1 MPGRTSAE
9 EALVPLR
16 RRWWFLCGGRRC
28 SSAEEEAAPLRRN
41 YQSLCGGTIGL
52 FGIIS
57 MPPKLVIPFEH
68 PRLWG
73 KNIGVWVDLILNLLA
88 HFFPGGRGDAYELDV
103 IDVDRAVW
111 LQLHVERGQSRLG
124 AVDGDEA
131 GIALPVAADGYLALG
146 VGGEGYAAL
155 VALAGHHLVA
165 VRQLLLY
172 ETQTVG
178 VARAVCAVEPID
190 VYRFLRVELAG
201 LDVGIVADQVAV
213 EAAGDVEEALGGRVE
228 GVGRLGGGDSG
239 TQCAEA

>member
-1 MPGRTSAE
+1 
-9 EALVPLR
+9 
-16 RRWWFLCGGRRC
+16 
-28 SSAEEEAAPLRRN
+28 
-41 YQSLCGGTIGL
+41 
-52 FGIIS
+52 

-68 PRLWG
+68 PSLWG
-73 KNIGVWVDLILNLLA
+73 KNIGMRVKLIPNLLA
-88 HFFPGGRGDAYELDV
+88 HLLARGGGDAYEFDV
-103 IDVDRAVW
+103 IDIDRAFW
-111 LQLHVERGQSRLG
+111 LQLYVERSQSRLG

-131 GIALPVAADGYLALG
+131 GIALAVAADGDGAGG

-201 LDVGIVADQVAV
+201 LDVGVVADQVAV
-213 EAAGDVEEALGGRVE
+213 EAAGDVEEALGGGVE